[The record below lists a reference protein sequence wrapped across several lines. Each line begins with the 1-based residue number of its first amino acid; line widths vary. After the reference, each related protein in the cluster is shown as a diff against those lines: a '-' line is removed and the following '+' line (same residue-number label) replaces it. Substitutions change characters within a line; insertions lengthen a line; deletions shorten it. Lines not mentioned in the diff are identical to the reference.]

1 MSRTVVLETPR
12 LILRLLTLD
21 DAQFMVTLLNDPSFF
36 ANIGD
41 KGVRTVEQ
49 ARQFLLDSH
58 LASYE
63 RNGYGHYLVE
73 EKETGKP
80 IGTCGLIN
88 RVALGEIDIGFAYL
102 PESWGKG
109 YATEAA
115 LAVMKQAREQLGIAK
130 IVAIVSP
137 HNSGSIRV
145 LDKLGL
151 RYSRPVQL
159 AAGGETIHLYE

>member
-21 DAQFMVTLLNDPSFF
+21 DAQFMVTLLNEPSFF

-41 KGVRTVEQ
+41 KGIRTVEQ

-73 EKETGKP
+73 VKETGKP
-80 IGTCGLIN
+80 IGTCGLIH
-88 RVALGEIDIGFAYL
+88 RQALGEIDIGFAYL

-115 LAVMKQAREQLGIAK
+115 EAVMGQARGQLGIAK
-130 IVAIVSP
+130 VVAIVSP
-137 HNSGSIRV
+137 HNQG
-145 LDKLGL
+145 
-151 RYSRPVQL
+151 
-159 AAGGETIHLYE
+159 

>member
-12 LILRLLTLD
+12 LILRRLTLD

-41 KGVRTVEQ
+41 KGIRTIEQ

-63 RNGYGHYLVE
+63 SNGYGHYLVE
-73 EKETGKP
+73 VKESGES
-80 IGTCGLIN
+80 IGTCGLID
-88 RVALGEIDIGFAYL
+88 RKALGEIDIGFAYL
-102 PESWGKG
+102 PVAWGKG

-115 LAVMKQAREQLGIAK
+115 AAVMGYARGELGLGK
-130 IVAIVSP
+130 IVAIVAP
-137 HNSGSIRV
+137 HNVASIRV
-145 LDKLGL
+145 LEKLGL
-151 RYSRPVQL
+151 RYARPVQL
-159 AAGGETIHLYE
+159 AVGGETIHLYE